1 MSQENIQINNEANS
15 RYLRLIDDNMSVNPF
30 GRSSVS
36 DRAFKKTERLVLA
49 TYLVTKHVSDN
60 DLCKEVRANA
70 YSLLLLV
77 AHSDN
82 LFQNR
87 ETLSPVLLQIRI
99 ILATIDLLFVSDLV
113 SEINTTVLKRGFMDF
128 ADFLLT
134 SIGSD
139 GAERAS
145 LHGIF
150 DESAQT
156 VKPITPKNQLKRGNG
171 SGGKSLS
178 ETRVRCGK
186 KSLNTQGDN
195 KKERIKNVSV
205 KSRAISTNRRVVI
218 LDMVAK
224 SGKVTVKEVA
234 RQIPDTS
241 PKTLQRELM
250 NLVSEGVL
258 KKEGNKRWTVYTL
271 VRN

>member
-1 MSQENIQINNEANS
+1 
-15 RYLRLIDDNMSVNPF
+15 MSVNPF
-30 GRSSVS
+30 GRNSVS
-36 DRAFKKTERLVLA
+36 DRAFKKTERLVFA
-49 TYLVTKHVSDN
+49 TYLVTNHIPTGESLCEELRDN
-60 DLCKEVRANA
+60 TR
-70 YSLLLLV
+70 SLLLLI

-82 LFQNR
+82 LFRNK
-87 ETLSPVLLQIRI
+87 ETLSPALLQIRI
-99 ILATIDLLFVSDLV
+99 ILSFIDLLFVSNLISD
-113 SEINTTVLKRGFMDF
+113 INTNVLKRGYVDF
-128 ADFLLT
+128 ASFL
-134 SIGSD
+134 SSSVGSEH
-139 GAERAS
+139 AETAS

-150 DESAQT
+150 DESASTKIMKDSLEEKPPQMMDNRSYRRT
-156 VKPITPKNQLKRGNG
+156 PVRKHSVTPGGVKKK
-171 SGGKSLS
+171 
-178 ETRVRCGK
+178 VR
-186 KSLNTQGDN
+186 NT
-195 KKERIKNVSV
+195 SV

-234 RQIPDTS
+234 KQIPDTS

>member
-1 MSQENIQINNEANS
+1 
-15 RYLRLIDDNMSVNPF
+15 MSVNPF
-30 GRSSVS
+30 GRNSVA
-36 DRAFKKTERLVLA
+36 DRAFKKTERLVFA
-49 TYLVTKHVSDN
+49 TYLVTNHIPTGESLCEELRDN
-60 DLCKEVRANA
+60 TR
-70 YSLLLLV
+70 SLLLLI

-82 LFQNR
+82 LFRNK
-87 ETLSPVLLQIRI
+87 ETLSPALLQIRI
-99 ILATIDLLFVSDLV
+99 ILSFIDLLFVSNLISD
-113 SEINTTVLKRGFMDF
+113 INTNVLKRAYVDF
-128 ADFLLT
+128 ASFL
-134 SIGSD
+134 SSSVGSEH
-139 GAERAS
+139 AETTN

-150 DESAQT
+150 DEIAQKDT
-156 VKPITPKNQLKRGNG
+156 VVPVVLRDSLKRNEEKRSDGER
-171 SGGKSLS
+171 SIPRTPAVVSK
-178 ETRVRCGK
+178 
-186 KSLNTQGDN
+186 N
-195 KKERIKNVSV
+195 KKKTRNTSI

-234 RQIPDTS
+234 KQIPDTS